1 MLECTVKKPQVNT
14 SLLVLHISLF
24 NCSDC
29 LEQKIW
35 KMCIEFP
42 NKKNQNKIIFWS
54 NIFFVCFSV
63 LLKCTLQC
71 LLLLETEELGF
82 FSNIISLY
90 NVL

>member
-1 MLECTVKKPQVNT
+1 MLNT
-14 SLLVLHISLF
+14 SLLVLHILF

-35 KMCIEFP
+35 KMGIEFP
-42 NKKNQNKIIFWS
+42 KKKNQNKIIFWS

-63 LLKCTLQC
+63 LLECTLQC
-71 LLLLETEELGF
+71 LLLSETEEFGF